1 MLPNLLYR
9 IQYMENNEQILSSV
23 NFVFL
28 VMRFC
33 DTFCIFQQIVM
44 NLRVIWPKRLIF
56 WVVAVARVSNILYFK
71 PYMRFK

>member
-33 DTFCIFQQIVM
+33 DTFC
-44 NLRVIWPKRLIF
+44 
-56 WVVAVARVSNILYFK
+56 
-71 PYMRFK
+71 